1 MTGTEEPWI
10 EEAFSEADKMEVEKL
25 KGNAEVTAII
35 SGGKSSFDTIEV
47 NGISIRFTPF
57 VSSPVRHKLTNIRN
71 KGEVSDEELVY
82 LTLSLLSKDDPWNKP
97 LTWKFIDA
105 SGGDASE
112 ALAKMMSKVAKR
124 AEQMRTFQ

>member
-1 MTGTEEPWI
+1 MTGTEEPWM

-47 NGISIRFTPF
+47 SGISIRFTPF
-57 VSSPVRHKLTNIRN
+57 VSSAVRHKLTNVRN
-71 KGEVSDEELVY
+71 KEGVSDEELVY
-82 LTLSLLSKDDPWNKP
+82 LTLSLISKDYPWNKS

-112 ALAKMMSKVAKR
+112 ALAKMMSKVSKR